1 MAEAV
6 GNDESSDREQ
16 PNSLEFGGFSED
28 RLRID
33 RIVDRLDVTD
43 DLVERADLGSEL
55 VRAVSRYEDTF
66 ERVLTPR
73 LEGAAPESL
82 DEMEQDREALREAM
96 DDIHQRT
103 MGIDPRNV
111 HASDGQGFEDT
122 LTAVVVKLR
131 TLLPL
136 EDRQLAEL
144 LVTLTPEDRQALADE
159 VTHAFRTASERPR
172 PPRTSV
178 GRFLSNVHVK
188 LDHTLEDVSTPRH
201 PGADTVNGGSGNG

>member
-1 MAEAV
+1 MVEPAKRESEQEA
-6 GNDESSDREQ
+6 
-16 PNSLEFGGFSED
+16 LAFGGFSED

-33 RIVDRLDVTD
+33 RIVERLDVTE

-66 ERVLTPR
+66 ERTLRPR
-73 LEGAAPESL
+73 LEEADASL
-82 DEMEQDREALREAM
+82 LNTLDRDREELREAM

-122 LTAVVVKLR
+122 LAAVVAKVR
-131 TLLPL
+131 AMLPL
-136 EDRQLAEL
+136 EDQETSALMDSLNGPQRQE
-144 LVTLTPEDRQALADE
+144 LADE
-159 VTHAFRTASERPR
+159 VNHAYRSASERPQ
-172 PPRTSV
+172 PPRTAV
-178 GRFLSNVHVK
+178 GRFLSNAHVK

-201 PGADTVNGGSGNG
+201 PGSDTVDG